1 MVSLSPVKL
10 PELSSYSPEQIENLR
25 RLSSAFDHYHRLV
38 DQKPGSISDRLR
50 LFRQLAWLKAVAASA
65 YATATPL
72 EICYFW
78 SEIADRILLDAWDE
92 CGLNDENAA
101 LFALGKLGA
110 QELNLSSDVDL
121 LVVASQDSQSETEKK
136 LRGFRKLLTE
146 VTSFGFCFR
155 LDFDLRPGGQ
165 SHSIVITPTQFQ
177 EHYWSRGEAWEK
189 MALVRLRALV
199 GSQELKTT
207 VLDHAKH
214 FSYRKFLDF
223 TLLDDL
229 KQVRARIHQEGFDAR
244 AGEVHLKL
252 ERGGIRDIE
261 LFVNALQ
268 VLHGGKVTKLQTTST
283 DHAFNQIRDL
293 EILPEIEVDLLQ
305 SSYWRFRQW
314 ENLTQAVADRQTHF
328 IAWPCPWNS
337 AKEINTG
344 WPDFSEVAA
353 QMQKVDEIV
362 ASLLGAAD
370 AAKEEL
376 PADADQ
382 AQWLRSLGFAHTSIA
397 DVWPKV
403 MAASALS
410 QKTDR
415 DERARRRFLYRMVK
429 ELAESPND
437 KDLGLTLL
445 HDFIRAIR
453 AKAAFFSLLNREP
466 RLIRD
471 LARLFSFSPYLS
483 SLFTARPE
491 LIDNFVLNVDEPFSA
506 DFETMLDEMA
516 GRKFLSEVMA
526 AMRFL
531 SDLASTDTAVA
542 QMADAL
548 TFTADRI
555 SLHLLDRLVQD
566 FDSQTMD
573 LLALGKWGGRELGLK
588 SDLDFIF
595 ICDQTPGEK
604 EQKVAKRFI
613 SRLTDPHRGGSL
625 YEIDLRLRP
634 SGKAGPIL
642 TTRDRLH
649 EYLENQAEIWERQA
663 YTRARL
669 VRDDQPFDI
678 GFLFKKSPTA
688 PDVEK
693 LVEIRRKLSKA
704 TAPDRVDLKYAPGG
718 LVDIEFAAQL
728 SILKHHAVPTCGST
742 VAMIDVLIQ
751 NGWGPLGEKIKSNY
765 NRLRQMEQLLTLAGS
780 IKSSEFRVEHETAIR
795 CAQLLKTDVQDLQKE
810 LTQLLDENQKYLAK
824 LDPRQ
829 NSESL

>member
-1 MVSLSPVKL
+1 MVTLSPVKL
-10 PELSSYSPEQIENLR
+10 PELSSYSPQQIEDLR
-25 RLSSAFDHYHRLV
+25 RSSSAFDHYLRLI
-38 DQKPGSISDRLR
+38 DQKPESTSDRLR
-50 LFRQLAWLKAVAASA
+50 LFRQIGWLKAVAASV
-65 YATATPL
+65 YETATPF
-72 EICYFW
+72 EICFFW
-78 SEIADRILLDAWDE
+78 SEIADQVLAEAWE
-92 CGLNDENAA
+92 ESGLNTESAA

-121 LVVASQDSQSETEKK
+121 LVVANAESQAETEKK
-136 LRGFRKLLTE
+136 LRSFRKLLTE

-155 LDFDLRPGGQ
+155 VDFDLRPGGQ
-165 SHSIVITPTQFQ
+165 SHSIVVTPAQFQ

-189 MALVRLRALV
+189 MALVRIRALT
-199 GSQELKTT
+199 GTNDLKS
-207 VLDHAKH
+207 VILDHAKH

-229 KQVRARIHQEGFDAR
+229 KQVRARIHQEGFDGR
-244 AGEVHLKL
+244 ANEIHLKL

-283 DHAFNQIRDL
+283 EHAFQQIRDL
-293 EILPEIEVDLLQ
+293 EILPEEEVELLQ

-314 ENLTQAVADRQTHF
+314 ENLTQAIADRQTHF
-328 IAWPCPWNS
+328 IAWPCPWP
-337 AKEINTG
+337 KG
-344 WPDFSEVAA
+344 WPDFADVSS
-353 QMQKVDEIV
+353 QMQKVDTIV

-376 PADADQ
+376 PAETDQ
-382 AQWLRSLGFAHTSIA
+382 AQWLRTLGFAHTSIE

-415 DERARRRFLYRMVK
+415 DERARRRFLFRMVK
-429 ELAESPND
+429 ELADSPND

-491 LIDNFVLNVDEPFSA
+491 LIDNFVLNIDEPFSA

-531 SDLASTDTAVA
+531 SDLASDSAVA
-542 QMADAL
+542 SMADAL
-548 TFTADRI
+548 TFTADNVT
-555 SLHLLDRLVQD
+555 LHLLDRLVKD
-566 FDSQTMD
+566 FGAQPMD

-595 ICDQTPGEK
+595 VCDQPPGEK

-642 TTRDRLH
+642 TTRTRLY
-649 EYLENQAEIWERQA
+649 EYLEKEAEIWERQA
-663 YTRARL
+663 YTRARF
-669 VRDDQPFDI
+669 VRDDQPFDLKY
-678 GFLFKKSPTA
+678 LFSKPLSEP
-688 PDVEK
+688 E
-693 LVEIRRKLSKA
+693 LQKLSEIQQKLA
-704 TAPDRVDLKYAPGG
+704 KPIQPGKVDLKYAPGG
-718 LVDIEFAAQL
+718 LIDVEFAAQL
-728 SILKHHAVPTCGST
+728 SLLGHKATPTCGST
-742 VAMIDVLIQ
+742 VAMTEILATQ
-751 NGWGPLGEKIKSNY
+751 GWGPSAEKIKANY

-795 CAQLLKTDVQDLQKE
+795 CAQLLKVEVKDLE
-810 LTQLLDENQKYLAK
+810 AEMIQLLEDNQKVLTK

-829 NSESL
+829 NSASL

>member
-1 MVSLSPVKL
+1 MVTLSPVRL
-10 PELSSYSPEQIENLR
+10 PEISSYSPQQIDDLR
-25 RLSSAFDHYHRLV
+25 SRSTAFDHYLRLI
-38 DQKPGSISDRLR
+38 DQKPESTSDRLR
-50 LFRQLAWLKAVAASA
+50 LFRQIGWLKAVAASV
-65 YATATPL
+65 YATATPF
-72 EICYFW
+72 EICFFW
-78 SEIADRILLDAWDE
+78 SEIADQVLNQAWE
-92 CGLNDENAA
+92 EAGLNDEDAA

-121 LVVASQDSQSETEKK
+121 LVVATSQSQAETEKK
-136 LRGFRKLLTE
+136 LRLFRKLLTE
-146 VTSFGFCFR
+146 VSPFGFCFR
-155 LDFDLRPGGQ
+155 VDFDLRPGGQ
-165 SHSIVITPTQFQ
+165 SHSIVVTPSQFQ

-189 MALVRLRALV
+189 MALVRLRALA
-199 GSQELKTT
+199 GTNELKTQI
-207 VLDHAKH
+207 LEHAKH

-244 AGEVHLKL
+244 AGEIHLKL

-268 VLHGGKVTKLQTTST
+268 VLHGGKVLKLQTTST
-283 DHAFNQIRDL
+283 EHAFQQIRDL
-293 EILPEIEVDLLQ
+293 EILPENEVDLLQ
-305 SSYWRFRQW
+305 TSYWRFRQW
-314 ENLTQAVADRQTHF
+314 ENLTQAIADRQTHF
-328 IAWPCPWNS
+328 ITWPCAWQN
-337 AKEINTG
+337 G
-344 WPDFSEVAA
+344 WPDFAEVRD
-353 QMQKVDEIV
+353 QMLKVDTIV

-376 PADADQ
+376 PSESDQ
-382 AQWLRSLGFAHTSIA
+382 AQWLRTLGFAHTSIEE
-397 DVWPKV
+397 VWPKV

-429 ELAESPND
+429 ELADSPND

-466 RLIRD
+466 RLIQD

-491 LIDNFVLNVDEPFSA
+491 LIDNFVLNVDEPFSS

-531 SDLASTDTAVA
+531 SDLSSETAVA
-542 QMADAL
+542 SLADAL
-548 TFTADRI
+548 TFTADNI
-555 SLHLLDRLVQD
+555 TIHLLDRLVKD
-566 FDSQTMD
+566 FAAAPMD

-595 ICDQTPGEK
+595 VCEQAPGEK

-642 TTRDRLH
+642 TTRARLH
-649 EYLENQAEIWERQA
+649 EYLENEAEAWERQA

-669 VRDDQPFDI
+669 VRGDQPFDLQH
-678 GFLFKKSPTA
+678 LFAKPLTDSEL
-688 PDVEK
+688 EK
-693 LVEIRRKLSKA
+693 LAEIRLKLAKSIEPGK
-704 TAPDRVDLKYAPGG
+704 VDLKYAPGG
-718 LVDIEFAAQL
+718 LIDIEFAAQL
-728 SILKHHAVPTCGST
+728 SLLESKATPSCGST
-742 VAMIDVLIQ
+742 VAMTDALATQ
-751 NGWGPLGEKIKSNY
+751 GWGPQAEKLKANY

-780 IKSSEFRVEHETAIR
+780 LKSSEFRIGHETAVR
-795 CAQLLKTDVQDLQKE
+795 CARLLKVEVQDLETE
-810 LTQLLDENQKYLAK
+810 LIQILEENQKVLAK

-829 NSESL
+829 KSASL